1 MVSVFVLSYAIGM
14 SLQPQV
20 HNPGQSLPIPLSA
33 NQSRQQML
41 SQNIQNNIPSAGV
54 QSTAS
59 LPSALPPVSGLS
71 QNPIPNV
78 VGHVQL

>member
-1 MVSVFVLSYAIGM
+1 MSVFVLSYAIGM
-14 SLQPQV
+14 NLQPQV

-33 NQSRQQML
+33 NQSRQQIL
-41 SQNIQNNIPSAGV
+41 SQNIQNNFPSAGV

-59 LPSALPPVSGLS
+59 LPSALPPVSVLS